1 MGITMEISA
10 GSYRLTVAV
19 CAVLI
24 TLFCLVGIL
33 VLNGIKV
40 AEERQ
45 ACAAQYHLNGYTGW
59 ASIERFLFINDTV
72 SEHLNCEQLLTGE

>member
-1 MGITMEISA
+1 METSTGGIWEISA
-10 GSYRLTVAV
+10 GTYRLTVAI

-33 VLNGIKV
+33 LLNGIKV

-45 ACAAQYHLNGYTGW
+45 ACAAQR
-59 ASIERFLFINDTV
+59 ASWSINTFRPI
-72 SEHLNCEQLLTGE
+72 SEHLNCDELLNMKL